1 MVDRTLEEFGRIDI
15 LVNNAAYARG
25 PDRVPIVELDD
36 DIFQKVVDIKVGG
49 TYLCSK
55 AVVKELLRQ
64 GEGGKIVNVSSTA
77 GKRGMVNTLA
87 YNASNFAVVG
97 MTQSMA
103 KELGPH
109 KINVNCVCP
118 GAVDTS
124 RVDDIGRG

>member
-1 MVDRTLEEFGRIDI
+1 M
-15 LVNNAAYARG
+15 
-25 PDRVPIVELDD
+25 
-36 DIFQKVVDIKVGG
+36 
-49 TYLCSK
+49 
-55 AVVKELLRQ
+55 KELLRQ
-64 GEGGKIVNVSSTA
+64 GDGGKIVNVSSTA